1 MSKIIRK
8 FTRRVPKWKPRVK
21 PIDQKE
27 ATQDQIEALKIT
39 PSNTKISA
47 YVLTLAHDV
56 ESLSI
61 RSPLFNAIM
70 YDEGGLSRSERELG
84 AIAASMVNHCIYC
97 AAVHADRHA
106 KLEKNTN
113 VTDEL
118 FNNGIKANL
127 SLRNRAIFNFAHKL
141 SETPPKATL
150 EDIVELKNQDLDDLE
165 ILDLILSSALFG
177 WANRLMHVL
186 GDPISPELDK

>member
-1 MSKIIRK
+1 MSKIIKK

-21 PIDQKE
+21 PIEQRE
-27 ATQDQIEALKIT
+27 ATQEQIEALKIT
-39 PSNTKISA
+39 PSNTKISE

-106 KLEKNTN
+106 KLEKILMLLMNYLIMGLKRICKN
-113 VTDEL
+113 VIGR
-118 FNNGIKANL
+118 F
-127 SLRNRAIFNFAHKL
+127 
-141 SETPPKATL
+141 
-150 EDIVELKNQDLDDLE
+150 
-165 ILDLILSSALFG
+165 LILLINYRKHHQQRQQKKFL
-177 WANRLMHVL
+177 N
-186 GDPISPELDK
+186 

>member
-1 MSKIIRK
+1 MSKIIKK

-21 PIDQKE
+21 PIEQRE
-27 ATQDQIEALKIT
+27 ATQEQIEALKIT

-47 YVLTLAHDV
+47 YLLTLAHDV

-84 AIAASMVNHCIYC
+84 AIAASMVNNCIYC

-106 KLEKNTN
+106 KLEKNTD

-118 FNNGIKANL
+118 FKNGIKANL
-127 SLRNRAIFNFAHKL
+127 SERDRAIFNL
-141 SETPPKATL
+141 S
-150 EDIVELKNQDLDDLE
+150 
-165 ILDLILSSALFG
+165 LI
-177 WANRLMHVL
+177 H
-186 GDPISPELDK
+186 I